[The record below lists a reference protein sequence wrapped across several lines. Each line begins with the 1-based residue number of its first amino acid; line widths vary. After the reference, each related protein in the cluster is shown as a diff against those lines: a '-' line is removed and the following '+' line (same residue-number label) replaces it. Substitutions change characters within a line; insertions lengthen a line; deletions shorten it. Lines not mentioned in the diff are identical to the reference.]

1 MKSFTVV
8 PLTDLLLPLC
18 CLHVLQVGIS
28 DASGQLLLWQVS
40 STSTS
45 ADPFLVRLLCQ
56 QLYLLLYMR
65 LKKHEH

>member
-1 MKSFTVV
+1 MKSFTVAL
-8 PLTDLLLPLC
+8 LTDLLLPLC

-45 ADPFLVRLLCQ
+45 ADPFLVRRLC
-56 QLYLLLYMR
+56 
-65 LKKHEH
+65 